1 MSGIFVS
8 YRRDDSSGYAT
19 LLYDQLASRYG
30 ERNVFMDVDSLEPGK
45 DYGASIHDRVD
56 TCDVMIAL
64 IGPRWLTVADTAGG
78 RRLDDPEDW
87 VRAEVSSALAR
98 DVRVIPVLVDGA
110 AMPGARELPEPMA
123 GLARREA
130 LALSNR
136 HVRQDMR
143 RLNEAIDDELDAR
156 GRGSPW
162 RSLRDRLGARGLAIA
177 AAVVAALLA
186 LAAGTVVRSGADD
199 VSGLRQFAA
208 SVDGTLEQAKPSR
221 VEISALVTELRDGSA
236 PTKDQRL
243 RFGHVITNR
252 QTLTRVAR
260 RLEPPND
267 LARSA
272 KADLVASF
280 RASLAVDR
288 KLQACIDGATNAAR
302 AACMAGTSSQAATDA
317 KTEFV
322 ETYNRIREQL
332 GRGDVSPNF

>member
-30 ERNVFMDVDSLEPGK
+30 EQNVFMDVDSLEPGK

-56 TCDVMIAL
+56 TCDVMVAV
-64 IGPRWLTVADTAGG
+64 IGPRWLTTADTAGG

-110 AMPGARELPEPMA
+110 AMPGARELPEPLA

-143 RLNEAIDDELDAR
+143 RLNEAIDDELNAR

-162 RSLRDRLGARGLAIA
+162 HELRGRLGARGLAIA
-177 AAVVAALLA
+177 AAAVAVLLVVG
-186 LAAGTVVRSGADD
+186 AGTVVRSGADELP
-199 VSGLRQFAA
+199 GLRQFAA
-208 SVDGTLEQAKPSR
+208 SVDGILEQAKPSR
-221 VEISALVTELRDGSA
+221 TEISALVVDLRDGTA
-236 PTKDQRL
+236 PTKDHRL
-243 RFGHVITNR
+243 RFSHVITNR
-252 QTLTRVAR
+252 QTLVRVAR
-260 RLEPPND
+260 RLEPPTD
-267 LARSA
+267 LARAA

-288 KLQACIDGATNAAR
+288 KLEACIDRSSRDAR
-302 AACMAGTSSQAATDA
+302 AACIAGTSSQAATDA
-317 KTEFV
+317 KTDFV
-322 ETYNRIREQL
+322 NSYNTILEQL
-332 GRGDVSPNF
+332 GRGEASTNF